1 MMETLLIGDLC
12 IDHNKSNGESYI
24 GPGGS
29 VYFAA
34 NIFYN
39 FGISPTIV
47 SSYGTDFKKIWLENF
62 DIIPPI
68 PTFEKTLVFRN
79 IYQKGYSRKQFVL
92 NTNNAKPIDL
102 ESLPPDTLEKSNIV
116 FVAPLLNHYT
126 EEYFLTLNQISTGKL
141 KVLLPQG
148 MFRSEDSYGLVKRVN
163 WNNAQNIIKNFD
175 IIVFSKEDTE
185 NSDRLGEYWSS
196 LGPIVVVTKDSEGC
210 SIFSDRKRIDLKAFE
225 IDKICDSTGAGDI
238 FASSFAFAYSKTNNI
253 RISGNFANAA
263 AGLSLRFH
271 SDRLKY
277 KLEDVISFAKE
288 QGVKL
293 EL

>member
-1 MMETLLIGDLC
+1 MMEALLIGDLT
-12 IDHNKSNGESYI
+12 IDNNESNGESYI

-34 NIFYN
+34 NIFNN

-47 SSYGTDFKKIWLENF
+47 SSYGADFKKIWLENF
-62 DIIPPI
+62 DIIPPV

-79 IYQKGYSRKQFVL
+79 IYHKGYSRKQFVL

-102 ESLPPDTLEKSNIV
+102 ESLPSDTLEKSNIV

-148 MFRSEDSYGLVKRVN
+148 MFRSEDSYGLVKRVC

-175 IIVFSKEDTE
+175 IIAFSKEDTK
-185 NSDRLGEYWSS
+185 NPDKLGEHWSS
-196 LGPIVVVTKDSEGC
+196 FGPIVIVTKDHEGC
-210 SIFSDRKRIDLKAFE
+210 SIFFDKKRIDLKAFK
-225 IDKICDSTGAGDI
+225 IDQICDSTGAGDI

>member
-1 MMETLLIGDLC
+1 METLLIGDLC

-47 SSYGTDFKKIWLENF
+47 SSYGTDFKKIWLEDF
-62 DIIPPI
+62 DIFPSLPNHD
-68 PTFEKTLVFRN
+68 KTLVFRN

-92 NTNNAKPIDL
+92 NSNNAKLIDL
-102 ESLPPDTLEKSNIV
+102 VSLPSDILNKCRIV
-116 FVAPLLNHYT
+116 FVAPLLNHYRV
-126 EEYFLTLNQISTGKL
+126 EYFLILNQISMGKL

-148 MFRSEDSYGLVKRVN
+148 MFRSEDSYGLVKCAN
-163 WNNAQNIIKNFD
+163 WKNAQNVIKNFD
-175 IIVFSKEDTE
+175 IVVYSKEDTE
-185 NSDRLGEYWSS
+185 NPDSLGEYWSS
-196 LGPIVVVTKDSEGC
+196 FGPIVVVTKDSEGC
-210 SIFSDRKRIDLKAFE
+210 SIFSDRKKIDLKAFK
-225 IDKICDSTGAGDI
+225 IDQICDSTGAGDI